1 MLILVMRIVVFV
13 LLVVSACAQATPLPV
28 AAHPTLSSVA
38 LDRATPKA
46 DVSAAVL
53 QLPVIGQLDGP
64 TPVVLRGHVSRGHT
78 AALLG
83 EARGV
88 YADVSRR
95 FLGSSNHLSRTVHV
109 CIFEEDPAYRAF
121 VREVFGEGHYS
132 SLGFYRA
139 DARVAVVNL
148 SRGIGNLRHEL
159 VHPLLADD
167 FPGIPAWLNEGVG
180 ALYGTAYVESDRV
193 TFLLNYRLRDLQNA
207 IQQGTLPDFTGMTNS
222 TGVEVR
228 GEHAAI
234 YYAMARYLLLY
245 LERRGRLDAFYRDA
259 RDGEHDSAAMLRLLR
274 EAASYNAFVAWARK
288 LRRPL

>member
-1 MLILVMRIVVFV
+1 MRVVVYV
-13 LLVVSACAQATPLPV
+13 LLVVSACAQATPLHV
-28 AAHPTLSSVA
+28 AARTSSSSVA
-38 LDRATPKA
+38 LDRAAPKVA
-46 DVSAAVL
+46 VSAAVL

-64 TPVVLRGHVSRGHT
+64 TPVVLRGQVSRGHSV
-78 AALLG
+78 ALLA

-95 FLGSSNHLSRTVHV
+95 FLGSSKRLSHPVQV
-109 CIFEEDPAYRAF
+109 CVFEEDVAYQAF
-121 VREVFGEGHYS
+121 VREAFGGGHYS

-139 DARVAVVNL
+139 DVRVAVVNL

-167 FPGIPAWLNEGVG
+167 FPGIPAWLNEGIG
-180 ALYGTAYVESDRV
+180 ALYGTAHVESDRAL
-193 TFLLNYRLRDLQNA
+193 FLLNYRLRDLQNA
-207 IQQGTLPDFTGMTNS
+207 IREGKLPDFTGLTNS
-222 TGVEVR
+222 TSAEVR
-228 GEHAAI
+228 GEHAAV

-245 LERRGRLDAFYRDA
+245 LERHGRLDAFYRDA
-259 RDGEHDSAAMLRLLR
+259 RDGEHDPAAMLRLLR